1 MLTHQKDC
9 GKSKP
14 GMTVWLTAHW
24 SLVAVFLFYLLLL
37 GLSWQRWMSPIADS
51 GRELDLPRRLLEGE
65 RLYQDIHYLYPPLAP
80 YFKALLYRLFG
91 VNLAVLQTSGV
102 VASLLIVLLVWLIGR
117 RLLDQR
123 EAGVAA
129 AAVVLFCVFK
139 PTGNM
144 ISPYAYAALYGATL
158 ALGALLAVLRY
169 IEREGWRDLLLAGV
183 LTGLA
188 GVTKQEFGLAALIT
202 CLTAVLI
209 VSRHGKQLGWTTLRR
224 LAICLAPVLVIGFP
238 VYGWFFLQ
246 AGWPTMVEDCHIL
259 YTHLPGPM
267 LFYNARRTG
276 FDRPFLSLLQV
287 FGGGLVLAL
296 LAGLVI
302 LIAAPRL
309 LRRRRVW
316 IILAGLTGSILLV
329 RLVVGGEWDGSP
341 LRSLPVVL
349 AAVIVGSWRAIAASA
364 GAAALQSDGERAGD
378 WRRPA
383 IILTLA
389 VYSLAVLARV
399 ALRVPSGGAFGSFF
413 LPTALILLV
422 WLLVRILPRRAERSG
437 VCGIR
442 RIVLTGI
449 LLILAVTT
457 VIYGIRYRRLYN
469 VEIRTT
475 RGQFQAPVT
484 TGPVLREALDYLATR
499 TRPGAPVVVLPEG
512 SELAFL
518 TDRRY
523 PLRHQILIPGLMS
536 PADEQRAITTIA
548 RQGVEHILIV
558 NRPMREFGLTGFG
571 DDFYQPLGRW
581 IEDNYR
587 LERVI
592 GAGGD
597 PAVRI
602 GDPRF
607 FIRIYTR
614 RSAVNVP

>member
-1 MLTHQKDC
+1 M
-9 GKSKP
+9 
-14 GMTVWLTAHW
+14 MTVWLTEHR
-24 SLVAVFLFYLLLL
+24 SLLAVFLFYLLLL
-37 GLSWQRWMSPIADS
+37 GISWRRWMSPIADS
-51 GRELDLPRRLLEGE
+51 GRELDLPRRLLAGE

-91 VNLAVLQTSGV
+91 VDLAVLQASGV

-117 RLLDQR
+117 RLLDRR

-158 ALGALLAVLRY
+158 ALGALLAALRY
-169 IEREGWRDLLLAGV
+169 IEREGWRDLLLAGI

-209 VSRHGKQLGWTTLRR
+209 VSRHGKQRNLTSLRR
-224 LAICLAPVLVIGFP
+224 LAVCLAPVLAIGLP

-246 AGWPTMVEDCHIL
+246 VGWRTMVEDCHIL

-276 FDRPFLSLLQV
+276 LDRPLLSLLQV
-287 FGGGLVLAL
+287 FGGGLVMAL
-296 LAGLVI
+296 LAGLAI
-302 LIAAPRL
+302 LAAAPRL
-309 LRRRRVW
+309 LRRPAVW
-316 IILAGLTGSILLV
+316 GAFAGLTGAIILV
-329 RLVVGGEWDGSP
+329 RLVVGVEWDGRP
-341 LRSLPVVL
+341 LRSLPVILVG
-349 AAVIVGSWRAIAASA
+349 VILCSWRVITAGENRRDAA
-364 GAAALQSDGERAGD
+364 GE
-378 WRRPA
+378 WRQPA
-383 IILTLA
+383 IILTIA

-413 LPTALILLV
+413 LPTSLLLLV
-422 WLLVRILPRRAERSG
+422 WLFARILARRAEQSG
-437 VCGIR
+437 VSGIR
-442 RIVLTGI
+442 RVVLTGI
-449 LLILAVTT
+449 LLILAVTSI
-457 VIYGIRYRRLYN
+457 IYGVRYRRLYE
-469 VEIRTT
+469 VEIRTA
-475 RGQFQAPVT
+475 RGNFYAPSA
-484 TGPVLREALDYLATR
+484 TGPVLREALDFLATR
-499 TRPGAPVVVLPEG
+499 TRPCDPVVVLPEG

-523 PLRHQILIPGLMS
+523 PLRHQILIPGLMGQ
-536 PADEQRAITTIA
+536 ADEQRAIRTIE
-548 RQGVEHILIV
+548 QLGVEHILVV
-558 NRPMREFGLTGFG
+558 NRPMREFGLTGLG
-571 DDFYQPLGRW
+571 DDFYQPLGEW

-587 LERVI
+587 VEKVI

-614 RSAVNVP
+614 RGVNAP